1 MQEPVSA
8 EIAEPPLDCA
18 DDAPKNLYPVVPEYL
33 RKVYWWAYL
42 HPTGVRIFE
51 RQWLVNLILWGNFV
65 RLRNSALDEMGTVID
80 GRTLQVACVYG
91 DFTEKL
97 AMRLAPGANLDV
109 VDVTPIQL
117 QNLNQKIGS
126 RRGISLDCQNAG
138 ALAYEDSAFDQVVV
152 FFLLHELPVEVRK
165 KAISEALRVVR
176 PGGKVVFVDYHR
188 PRRWHP
194 HRYLMPMILRTLEPF
209 AMDLWKH
216 EISYWLPQ
224 GITPSKIEKTL
235 YFGGLYQKLV
245 ITR

>member
-126 RRGISLDCQNAG
+126 RRGIRWWYCSYCTNCLWKSVKRP
-138 ALAYEDSAFDQVVV
+138 SAR
-152 FFLLHELPVEVRK
+152 LSGL
-165 KAISEALRVVR
+165 SG
-176 PGGKVVFVDYHR
+176 PGGKWFSSTTTDR
-188 PRRWHP
+188 GAG
-194 HRYLMPMILRTLEPF
+194 IRT
-209 AMDLWKH
+209 A
-216 EISYWLPQ
+216 ISC
-224 GITPSKIEKTL
+224 
-235 YFGGLYQKLV
+235 
-245 ITR
+245 R